1 MWINAKKILLGIL
14 IISLGSVLAYFAK
27 KHSPNRDD
35 AKLSEVRQLYSQ
47 LSLPPDFKET
57 GSSFQSKTELALE
70 SKYFSSKSKYEEV
83 KAFVEQHLTASGWT
97 LVLERSITDWGTDLG
112 GRQLKFRKGEYWIVI
127 EYAGEK
133 AADHWNYA
141 VGVEWKK
148 GV

>member
-1 MWINAKKILLGIL
+1 MWTNSSKVLVGLLIVAVVC
-14 IISLGSVLAYFAK
+14 ILAYFAK
-27 KHSPNRDD
+27 RHSPNKDD
-35 AKLSEVRQLYSQ
+35 AKLYEVRQLYSQ
-47 LSLPPDFKET
+47 LELPPDFNET
-57 GSSFQSKTELALE
+57 GSDFMSKAELAQE
-70 SKYFSSKSKYEEV
+70 GKYFSSKAKYEEV
-83 KAFVEQHLTASGWT
+83 KGFFVQHLTPTVWV
-97 LVLERSITDWGTDLG
+97 LVEDRSMTDWGRDLG